1 MILDVSVRR
10 HEVRDEADDE
20 LALRRGGHAVSARGA
35 TLGAVEDAL
44 KERRVSHVLN
54 SDYRFIPYCGTHLLV
69 GQKVDRG
76 IAEHDGVLLGRVR
89 RLRRRRARDRGRGG
103 GRRAG
108 GRGRPTRLR
117 RGRRGRPP
125 ILGQQDSLVD
135 AGEDRLEEDV
145 LLRVAVRS
153 AE

>member
-1 MILDVSVRR
+1 MVLDVGVRR

-20 LALRRGGHAVSARGA
+20 LAFRRGAHAASAGGA
-35 TLGAVEDAL
+35 TLGAVKDAL
-44 KERRVSHVLN
+44 KERRVRESLVN
-54 SDYRFIPYCGTHLLV
+54 SICFSSIGNHLLV

-89 RLRRRRARDRGRGG
+89 RLRRRRTRYRGRGG

-108 GRGRPTRLR
+108 GRGRPTRP
-117 RGRRGRPP
+117 RRGRPP
-125 ILGQQDSLVD
+125 ILGQQDPLVD
-135 AGEDRLEEDV
+135 ACEDRLEEDV